1 MISQSYGPLRLF
13 PSCSAFGEVHRAG
26 FRSASIFFKYYDYH
40 SSLLQ
45 SYFWTPGDPLLNFLC
60 FRPLRKLLLMNMP
73 MTVFVICKFLGQ
85 STLGTEETMLHGQR
99 ALRLW
104 LELIAL
110 SELFVCQPSEKM
122 LEGSTK
128 VQTWMGGYIG

>member
-1 MISQSYGPLRLF
+1 
-13 PSCSAFGEVHRAG
+13 
-26 FRSASIFFKYYDYH
+26 
-40 SSLLQ
+40 
-45 SYFWTPGDPLLNFLC
+45 
-60 FRPLRKLLLMNMP
+60 

-122 LEGSTK
+122 REGSTK